1 MTYSEK
7 IICQFDTLVSCF
19 VEEETTMY
27 GHKNM
32 LFCFKMVKILGT
44 EEIRPS
50 ALNSFLNFFFFA
62 FLPLKSMAKELKC
75 T

>member
-1 MTYSEK
+1 MRLDICNAWFMTCSEK
-7 IICQFDTLVSCF
+7 IICQFDTLVLCF

-27 GHKNM
+27 GYKNM

-50 ALNSFLNFFFFA
+50 ALNSFLNLFF
-62 FLPLKSMAKELKC
+62 LHSSH
-75 T
+75 

>member
-1 MTYSEK
+1 
-7 IICQFDTLVSCF
+7 
-19 VEEETTMY
+19 MY

-50 ALNSFLNFFFFA
+50 ALNSFLNFFFCIPPIEEHGKRA
-62 FLPLKSMAKELKC
+62 EVHLISPHSHLLSQNKVCLIWSPSSWQ
-75 T
+75 